1 MTSDRTSDRINFA
14 LLTAAF
20 SLVATMNVGCKKNV
34 DPAAFDAGATTAS
47 ATVAATETAPTAEP
61 STSAAPLASLDPPK
75 VVVAPKVAA
84 KPTASAPKTIE
95 ACDKAKLICPNAG
108 RASQSQCLAFT
119 AECTK
124 QGGHL

>member
-1 MTSDRTSDRINFA
+1 MTLNRISPT
-14 LLTAAF
+14 LVTAAF
-20 SLVATMNVGCKKNV
+20 ALVATMHVGCKKNV
-34 DPAAFDAGATTAS
+34 DPAAFDAGATTVA
-47 ATVAATETAPTAEP
+47 ATGSVAATETAPTADP

-95 ACDKAKLICPNAG
+95 ACDKAKAICPNAG
-108 RASQSQCLAFT
+108 RASQSQCIAFT

>member
-1 MTSDRTSDRINFA
+1 MTPNRMSLA
-14 LLTAAF
+14 LVTAAIALAAM
-20 SLVATMNVGCKKNV
+20 STGCKKNV
-34 DPAAFDAGATTAS
+34 DPAAFDAGATTAATAS
-47 ATVAATETAPTAEP
+47 AAPTETAAAVDP
-61 STSAAPLASLDPPK
+61 SASAAPLASLDPPK
-75 VVVAPKVAA
+75 VVVAPKAVAA

-95 ACDKAKLICPNAG
+95 ACDKAKAICPNAG